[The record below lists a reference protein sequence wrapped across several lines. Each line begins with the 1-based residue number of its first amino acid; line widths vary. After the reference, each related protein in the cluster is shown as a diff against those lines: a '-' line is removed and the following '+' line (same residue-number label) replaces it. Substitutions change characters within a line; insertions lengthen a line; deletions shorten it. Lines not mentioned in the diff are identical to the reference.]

1 MTTRRLDE
9 SLEGQ
14 DELLSQVPHLHSS
27 ICLYTCR
34 WTIQDPIVTTRVF
47 FQASVENVA
56 AMWPDVVFKVNVKD
70 YASPVTKLCTYSSSS
85 ATITMM
91 LSCTRTCIYIRLSEY
106 YFEPVVISTGRWRNC
121 SCSCPGLR
129 SVVPSCGSTMAPS
142 CSSAGSR
149 SSHTRDWAHKSEI
162 LKPALPSTGE
172 ALSYFL

>member
-34 WTIQDPIVTTRVF
+34 WSVQDPIVTMRVF

-56 AMWPDVVFKVNVKD
+56 AMWPDVVFKINARV
-70 YASPVTKLCTYSSSS
+70 YASPRVEYEVVYMLFLFLCNNDDVIMHLY
-85 ATITMM
+85 M
-91 LSCTRTCIYIRLSEY
+91 RLSEY
-106 YFEPVVISTGRWRNC
+106 YFERVVIPTGRWRNC

-129 SVVPSCGSTMAPS
+129 SVVPSCGSTMAPY
-142 CSSAGSR
+142 CSSAASR

>member
-27 ICLYTCR
+27 ICLYR

-56 AMWPDVVFKVNVKD
+56 AMWPDVVFKVNSKG
-70 YASPVTKLCTYSSSS
+70 YASPWVEYKVMY
-85 ATITMM
+85 M
-91 LSCTRTCIYIRLSEY
+91 LFLFHLNNIDVIIHSYIRLSEH
-106 YFEPVVISTGRWRNC
+106 YFELVVISTGRWRNC
-121 SCSCPGLR
+121 SYSCPGLR